1 MDDKKINQGLLWS
14 IGPQFFTYTLSLV
27 FTAVLSRLVLPA
39 EYGLFNLVSTVTAF
53 FMVFADGG
61 IVWSI
66 VSKKEIKDQEVINLY
81 WINVLIGGLMSVTCI
96 LIAPFVVAFYGYE
109 ELKQLLPVMGLNFLI
124 TGFTVPGTMWLKRG
138 LLLKKLAII
147 NLLSLIIGGVV
158 GILAAKNG
166 FGYWSLAIQALT
178 KSTLTMLAIHTVSGM
193 PMGWF
198 SRKTHVGTMLRFSG
212 GLLGFGA
219 VNYFSRNLD
228 NVVIGK
234 FAGVE
239 ELAFYAKAYFLMTL
253 PSMLT
258 TAGLSG
264 MMVALL
270 ARYQD
275 DKVKFQGYYK
285 NALRLVTLL
294 CCPIAGYFFTF
305 PEDVILLFYGE
316 QWLMAAPL
324 LQVLAIACLTQPM
337 HNTMGWLFTASG
349 QSRKM
354 FHWGCF
360 AAIFLSAGF
369 LVGAQWGAIGV
380 AISYTVVMGL
390 CLTLGAL
397 KVAHSAAGIK
407 LWPSI
412 KYLLLV
418 LVSSIFALLI
428 TFFIDKILN
437 QELQLLSRIF
447 IRSTLLVIAYAAML
461 LFFYRSQFFN
471 LFKLKTTS

>member
-1 MDDKKINQGLLWS
+1 MDEKKINQGLLWS

-66 VSKKEIKDQEVINLY
+66 VSKKEIQDQEVINLY
-81 WINVLIGGLMSVTCI
+81 WINVLVGGVMSVACVLLAP
-96 LIAPFVVAFYGYE
+96 LIVVFYGHP
-109 ELKQLLPVMGLNFLI
+109 ELESLLPVMGINFLI
-124 TGFTVPGTMWLKRG
+124 TGFTVPGTMWLKRR

-147 NLLSLIIGGVV
+147 NLISLVAGGVA
-158 GILAAKNG
+158 GIWAAQSG
-166 FGYWSLAIQALT
+166 FGYWALAIQALT
-178 KSTLTMLAIHTVSGM
+178 KSTLTMLAIHTASEM

-198 SRKTHVGTMLRFSG
+198 ARKTHVGTMLRFSG

-270 ARYQD
+270 ARHQD
-275 DKVKFQGYYK
+275 DKVNFQGYYK

-294 CCPIAGYFFTF
+294 CCPIAGYFFIF
-305 PEDVILLFYGE
+305 PEDVILLFYGK
-316 QWLMAAPL
+316 QWLTAAPL

-349 QSRKM
+349 QSGKM

-360 AAIFLSAGF
+360 AAILLSGGF

-380 AISYTVVMGL
+380 AVSYTIVMGL
-390 CLTLGAL
+390 CLTFGAL

-407 LWPSI
+407 LWPSL
-412 KYLLLV
+412 KHLLPV
-418 LVSSIFALLI
+418 LISTIFSLFMA
-428 TFFIDKILN
+428 FFIDSMLN
-437 QELQLLSRIF
+437 QDLGLMVRILM
-447 IRSTLLVIAYAAML
+447 RSTLIVTFYTAIL
-461 LFFYRSQFFN
+461 LLWYRSQFLN
-471 LFKLKTTS
+471 LYKLK